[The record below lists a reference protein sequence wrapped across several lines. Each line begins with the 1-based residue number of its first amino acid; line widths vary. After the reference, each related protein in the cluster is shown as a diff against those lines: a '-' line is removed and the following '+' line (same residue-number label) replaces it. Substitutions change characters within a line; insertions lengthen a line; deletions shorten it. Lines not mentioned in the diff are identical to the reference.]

1 MNVPKAPKDAC
12 VREAIV
18 VGVPSGAIMST
29 GKVLLFVM
37 VKEETRAIKK
47 VMIRLGHQCFGNI
60 GCGRGQMV
68 DDTYTFCRVRVSW
81 TDEQSDHGD
90 ADEMNV

>member
-1 MNVPKAPKDAC
+1 
-12 VREAIV
+12 
-18 VGVPSGAIMST
+18 MST

-47 VMIRLGHQCFGNI
+47 VMIRLGHRCFGNM
-60 GCGRGQMV
+60 GCGRVEMV
-68 DDTYTFCRVRVSW
+68 DDTYTFCGVQVSW

-90 ADEMNV
+90 ADEMNI